1 MKNLR
6 YNLRTD
12 WLFYLFVIAY
22 AYLILN
28 MTFRLWFGGG
38 INIFASYSSA
48 STPAD
53 MLIDANKVYWSKT
66 CFLFLT
72 LFLYSLNLDY
82 RFVVG
87 VAATFWAGSLI
98 IMFGLTPVL
107 ISVTLMGTAL
117 ITQQVLRKQFLSP
130 PRS

>member
-98 IMFGLTPVL
+98 IMFGPTLVL
-107 ISVTLMGTAL
+107 ISVAILGTAL
-117 ITQQVLRKQFLSP
+117 ITQQVLRKQILSP